1 MLDGGYAAWTAA
13 GLPVQAGPAGPAA
26 PPPGN
31 FTAGPG
37 GAMPVLDD
45 AGAASLARAGVLLDA
60 RAAPRYRGETE
71 PADPVA
77 GHIPGAVSAP
87 ASGNTGADGRFLP
100 GPDLA
105 RRFEALGVPDR
116 ERTPGQ
122 ADPPLVGTYCGSGV
136 TAAQE
141 VLALELAGWTAAL
154 YPGSWSAWCA
164 DPARPVATGPEPG

>member
-1 MLDGGYAAWTAA
+1 
-13 GLPVQAGPAGPAA
+13 
-26 PPPGN
+26 
-31 FTAGPG
+31 
-37 GAMPVLDD
+37 MPVLDD

-122 ADPPLVGTYCGSGV
+122 AGPPLVGTYCGSGV